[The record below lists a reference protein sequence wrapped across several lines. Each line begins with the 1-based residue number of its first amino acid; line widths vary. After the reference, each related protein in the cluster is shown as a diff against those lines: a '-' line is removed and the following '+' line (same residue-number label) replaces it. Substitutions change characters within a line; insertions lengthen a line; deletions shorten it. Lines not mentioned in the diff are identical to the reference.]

1 MQVVEVSILSSLL
14 LLFHPS
20 ITESASVCELASAVF
35 SQHIPSANSPPS
47 FANVCFIQSRLV
59 CASISIGFPLGDFAK
74 ARRNRS
80 SAYLSDSLESSR
92 LSNACASFFSKTIVC
107 ARISRYIVSFS
118 CFNSFC
124 AFIKAS
130 RSKSR
135 LFFRSVEISC
145 HRNLA
150 CANSLDIFSFNT
162 CTRFCSLLVAAKLF
176 ANAIFS
182 SPSRSDCVFAKSR
195 MAINLRFCKRA
206 SSISWSFASM
216 TSRYLSKTASM
227 SSPRS
232 LHCAWI
238 CRDVSRAIV
247 SNTFNF

>member
-35 SQHIPSANSPPS
+35 SQHIPSANSPPPFS
-47 FANVCFIQSRLV
+47 NVCFIQSRLV

-80 SAYLSDSLESSR
+80 SAYLSDSLRSSR

-135 LFFRSVEISC
+135 LFFRSVEIFLP
-145 HRNLA
+145 HHDLA

-195 MAINLRFCKRA
+195 MAINLLFCKRA

-216 TSRYLSKTASM
+216 TSRYLSKTASIA
-227 SSPRS
+227 R
-232 LHCAWI
+232 
-238 CRDVSRAIV
+238 RDLCTARGFVG
-247 SNTFNF
+247 TFSCDCFQHF